1 MIIGKGARCIPIPP
15 NDANY
20 LKEMVAAFVLLVAVG
35 ILTLEGI
42 ICTGRDYVLYDSDP
56 LC

>member
-20 LKEMVAAFVLLVAVG
+20 LKEMVAAFVLLVVVG